1 MDRLP
6 PYNAEAEEA
15 VLGSLL
21 IGQGDMLHEVEPI
34 LQPSDFF
41 KEKGG
46 WIYQAVLNL
55 NKRESAIDFVTICDE
70 LEQMGKLDQ
79 AGGPAYVMSLIN
91 AVPTSLHAEHY
102 AKIVYEHSVRR
113 QLIQVAQDIVTLA
126 YGNGTEGVEDLL
138 AKAEQKLAKV
148 GQRLRPK
155 VYTVEDVLSGFW
167 DELFEPTGKVAKRIF
182 TGLPGIDGPLLGI
195 ESGRLLAMG
204 AVPGTGKCLGKGTP
218 VLMYDGTVK
227 AVEEVV
233 PGDLLMGPDSTPRMV
248 GSTTSGWGP
257 LYRVTPT
264 KGDPYVV
271 NDAHILSLKRTPTH
285 GDDGCIVNMEVK
297 DYLALGSGWKPR
309 YKGWRTGVDW
319 PEQELPISPYILG
332 LWLGDGS
339 SHKPNFY
346 TMEPEIVE
354 ELRGYAKLNGLQV
367 NEPRGGNSGL
377 ATEYALVNGKNVNN
391 PFLTALQELGI
402 YQNKHIP
409 HIYLANSRKNRLE
422 LLAGLLDTD
431 GWYDKRNNGYEI
443 TQKNKELATQ
453 IAFLARSLGFAA
465 YPTAC
470 EKTCTNNGAT
480 GTYYRMHIS
489 GNVDEIPVRVV
500 RKKATARKQVKDV
513 TVTGIRVEPI
523 GEGEYYGFTIDK
535 DRLFLLGDFTVT
547 HNTAVALNIV
557 RGAIKNN
564 KGEIAVLYFHPEQ
577 PREEI
582 TQLLW
587 CSGTTNVP
595 PIRLK
600 AMMTPK
606 ERRQEF
612 VKAEAFINGSTQTR
626 GIGQMKAE
634 YLAAD
639 PTPEEIEALTQS
651 QAEIDGVPIIL
662 EDPAGQNIHQVLA
675 TIRRVRYKLP
685 DHVFLLVVFDGAH
698 LIPGMGEGNRTQ
710 ELAAITRNLKIAAQ
724 KLVTADGQA
733 AGAIIANTQLNREI
747 FQNVANRVYLMK
759 HLKDSGC
766 LAGDSLVYLP
776 ETGER
781 VPIKDLV
788 GKSGF
793 SVLAL
798 NTDTWKME
806 PRRVAACF
814 TTGIKPVFR
823 LTTRLGRS
831 IRATANHQFLTI
843 NGWKR
848 LDQLKVGEHIATPRT
863 LPDVGTQSLSDARL
877 ALLGHLIGDGCV
889 LPSHSI
895 QYTTGEP
902 GMAYLVAQLA
912 TEVFG
917 DNVRPYVKK
926 ERNYDTYLAAAYRLT
941 HGRQN
946 PVSKWFRELGIFGLR
961 SYEKRV
967 PDVVFTQPN
976 SAIAR
981 FLRHLWSTDG
991 TIKLQSVYPAVHY
1004 TSSSRQLAGDVQHLL
1019 LRLGINARLKGYS
1032 QGQKGRDQQR
1042 VTVSGRED
1050 LLSFLS
1056 LVGAVS
1062 ESHKRGAA
1070 EIAEHLRGRNGNTN
1084 RDVIPSSVWR
1094 TLVLPNTR
1102 MTQKQLAESLG
1113 VAYNGT
1119 ARYRTNLS
1127 RERAMQVAEVTG
1139 NAELAVLAQSDV
1151 YWDTVVSI
1159 EPDGEEAVY
1168 DLSVEGLHNFVAN
1181 DITVH
1186 NSWEADSDVIIFID
1200 RGSVFSNNGNETKQW
1215 DPFKIIVA
1223 KNRQTSKLFTAYFV
1237 MNTSTMMVRGR
1248 DLT

>member
-1 MDRLP
+1 MERLP

-21 IGQGDMLHEVEPI
+21 IGQGDVLHEVEPI

-113 QLIQVAQDIVTLA
+113 QLVQVAQDIVTLA

-182 TGLPGIDGPLLGI
+182 TGLLGIDGPLLGI
-195 ESGRLLAMG
+195 ESGRFWTMA
-204 AVPGTGKCLGKGTP
+204 AVPGTGKTA
-218 VLMYDGTVK
+218 TV
-227 AVEEVV
+227 
-233 PGDLLMGPDSTPRMV
+233 
-248 GSTTSGWGP
+248 
-257 LYRVTPT
+257 
-264 KGDPYVV
+264 
-271 NDAHILSLKRTPTH
+271 
-285 GDDGCIVNMEVK
+285 
-297 DYLALGSGWKPR
+297 
-309 YKGWRTGVDW
+309 
-319 PEQELPISPYILG
+319 
-332 LWLGDGS
+332 
-339 SHKPNFY
+339 
-346 TMEPEIVE
+346 
-354 ELRGYAKLNGLQV
+354 
-367 NEPRGGNSGL
+367 
-377 ATEYALVNGKNVNN
+377 
-391 PFLTALQELGI
+391 
-402 YQNKHIP
+402 
-409 HIYLANSRKNRLE
+409 
-422 LLAGLLDTD
+422 
-431 GWYDKRNNGYEI
+431 
-443 TQKNKELATQ
+443 
-453 IAFLARSLGFAA
+453 
-465 YPTAC
+465 
-470 EKTCTNNGAT
+470 
-480 GTYYRMHIS
+480 
-489 GNVDEIPVRVV
+489 
-500 RKKATARKQVKDV
+500 
-513 TVTGIRVEPI
+513 
-523 GEGEYYGFTIDK
+523 
-535 DRLFLLGDFTVT
+535 
-547 HNTAVALNIV
+547 LNIV

-639 PTPEEIEALTQS
+639 PTPEEIEALAQS

-685 DHVFLLVVFDGAH
+685 NHVFLLVVFDGAH

-759 HLKDSGC
+759 HLKDSG
-766 LAGDSLVYLP
+766 
-776 ETGER
+776 
-781 VPIKDLV
+781 
-788 GKSGF
+788 
-793 SVLAL
+793 
-798 NTDTWKME
+798 
-806 PRRVAACF
+806 
-814 TTGIKPVFR
+814 
-823 LTTRLGRS
+823 
-831 IRATANHQFLTI
+831 
-843 NGWKR
+843 
-848 LDQLKVGEHIATPRT
+848 
-863 LPDVGTQSLSDARL
+863 
-877 ALLGHLIGDGCV
+877 
-889 LPSHSI
+889 
-895 QYTTGEP
+895 
-902 GMAYLVAQLA
+902 
-912 TEVFG
+912 
-917 DNVRPYVKK
+917 
-926 ERNYDTYLAAAYRLT
+926 
-941 HGRQN
+941 
-946 PVSKWFRELGIFGLR
+946 
-961 SYEKRV
+961 
-967 PDVVFTQPN
+967 
-976 SAIAR
+976 
-981 FLRHLWSTDG
+981 
-991 TIKLQSVYPAVHY
+991 
-1004 TSSSRQLAGDVQHLL
+1004 
-1019 LRLGINARLKGYS
+1019 
-1032 QGQKGRDQQR
+1032 
-1042 VTVSGRED
+1042 
-1050 LLSFLS
+1050 
-1056 LVGAVS
+1056 
-1062 ESHKRGAA
+1062 
-1070 EIAEHLRGRNGNTN
+1070 
-1084 RDVIPSSVWR
+1084 
-1094 TLVLPNTR
+1094 
-1102 MTQKQLAESLG
+1102 
-1113 VAYNGT
+1113 
-1119 ARYRTNLS
+1119 
-1127 RERAMQVAEVTG
+1127 
-1139 NAELAVLAQSDV
+1139 
-1151 YWDTVVSI
+1151 
-1159 EPDGEEAVY
+1159 
-1168 DLSVEGLHNFVAN
+1168 
-1181 DITVH
+1181 
-1186 NSWEADSDVIIFID
+1186 SWEADSDVIIFID